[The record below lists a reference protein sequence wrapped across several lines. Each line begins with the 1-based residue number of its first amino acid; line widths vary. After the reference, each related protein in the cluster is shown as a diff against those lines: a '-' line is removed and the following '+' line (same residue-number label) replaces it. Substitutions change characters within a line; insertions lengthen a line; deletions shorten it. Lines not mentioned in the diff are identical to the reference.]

1 MIRPMSLTTA
11 PNQTKSSMQDPQ
23 CIFCKIA
30 AGEIPSTAVFAN
42 DELYAFPDINPKA
55 PVHLLI
61 IPKDHAMRSIAEM
74 TDDQQAL
81 VGRMIGL
88 AKRLAEER
96 GIATDGYRLVFNVR
110 HHAGQEVDHVHL
122 HLLGGQPLGPL
133 G

>member
-1 MIRPMSLTTA
+1 MRD
-11 PNQTKSSMQDPQ
+11 PN

-42 DELYAFPDINPKA
+42 DELYAFSDIHPKA

-61 IPKDHAMRSIAEM
+61 IPKDHVMRSIAEM
-74 TDDQQAL
+74 SDDQEAL
-81 VGRMIGL
+81 VGRMVGV
-88 AKRLAEER
+88 AKRLAEEQ
-96 GIATDGYRLVFNVR
+96 GVAPDGYRLVFNVR
-110 HHAGQEVDHVHL
+110 HHGGQEVDHVHL